1 MTENRKDITIY
12 ESEQEHYE
20 KLTSARKD
28 YARAIEY
35 AATSA
40 FEFFPDGDVSKA
52 IICDFCCGPGI
63 ATKWVSKY
71 FGTIGGAVLID
82 IDEKFIELARNANIR
97 ADQAFYI
104 HSDILKVDFD
114 KWGLTGRADIVFG
127 TYSYHHIPDELKSE
141 YVEQAYKVLKPGG
154 VVILNEIYL
163 KKEWQIPYYETLTD
177 DSLENVPE
185 ELRQK
190 FRRMNNEVARS
201 SNFEFKVEMEYA
213 RADWE
218 RKFEELRTIKIWPFT
233 STHDF
238 LLSPSVGSIVH
249 IFQKQ

>member
-1 MTENRKDITIY
+1 MTESRKDITIY

-20 KLTSARKD
+20 KLTSSRKD

-52 IICDFCCGPGI
+52 IVCDFCCGPGV
-63 ATKWVSKY
+63 ATKWVNKY
-71 FGTIGGAVLID
+71 FGEIGVAVLID
-82 IDEKFIELARNANIR
+82 IDKKFIDLAVKANI
-97 ADQAFYI
+97 AANQVLYV
-104 HSDILKVDFD
+104 HSDILKVDFEQL
-114 KWGLTGRADIVFG
+114 GLESKADIVFG

-141 YVEQAYKVLKPGG
+141 YVEQAYRVLKPGG

-163 KKEWQIPYYETLTD
+163 KQEWQIPYYETLTD
-177 DSLENVPE
+177 DSIENVPE
-185 ELRQK
+185 EFRHK

-213 RADWE
+213 RADWK
-218 RKFEELRTIKIWPFT
+218 RKFKELRAIKVWPFT

-238 LLSPSVGSIVH
+238 LLSPTVGSIVH